1 MNGISLATIRQ
12 PGPFSTFPG
21 YLRNISVLEGGG
33 MYLTIDGQR
42 SALIAPFQALGFNG
56 ASGVSCEIVGGPL
69 LDFNVI
75 YREAALRATVSWCG
89 AGTWSYQGGLRLL
102 FNAGPALRVSVGDQ
116 RYLLE
121 HYDSLLVDEAV
132 ALVIQDSPGVRL
144 ARITLVPL

>member
-1 MNGISLATIRQ
+1 
-12 PGPFSTFPG
+12 
-21 YLRNISVLEGGG
+21 

-42 SALIAPFQALGFNG
+42 SALITPFQALGFNG

-75 YREAALRATVSWCG
+75 YREAAMRATVSWCG
-89 AGTWSYQGGLRLL
+89 AGTWSHQGGLRIL

-132 ALVIQDSPGVRL
+132 ALVIQDSPGARL
-144 ARITLVPL
+144 ARITLIPL